1 MTAKPV
7 FYGIRASTL
16 SLCIYFAVLTL
27 VAGWSFV
34 LIQFSDFWYFIAA
47 LAAGFGIQIGLYSYL
62 KQLVQNSS
70 MSMGEV
76 VASKLMFFQ

>member
-7 FYGIRASTL
+7 FYGISASAL
-16 SLCIYFAVLTL
+16 LLGIYFAALTL
-27 VAGWSFV
+27 VSGWSFV
-34 LIQFSDFWYFIAA
+34 LIQFSDFWYFIVA
-47 LAAGFGIQIGLYSYL
+47 LAAGFGRQIGLYSYL

>member
-7 FYGIRASTL
+7 FYGISASAL
-16 SLCIYFAVLTL
+16 LLGIYFAALTL
-27 VAGWSFV
+27 VSGWSFV
-34 LIQFSDFWYFIAA
+34 LIQFSDFWYFIVA